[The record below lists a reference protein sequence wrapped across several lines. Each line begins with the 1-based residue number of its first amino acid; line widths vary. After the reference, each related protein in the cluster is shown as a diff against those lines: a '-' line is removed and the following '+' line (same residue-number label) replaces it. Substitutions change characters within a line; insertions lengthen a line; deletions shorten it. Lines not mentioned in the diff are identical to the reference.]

1 MLWFSGKNFWSK
13 SNGAEREERR
23 KELTP
28 PFMRHWWIPGSS
40 LTSLTHS
47 SPSVTLSRVPWRDK
61 EAERQ
66 GAGIERERERGR
78 EGKRER
84 IQYTQLRISEVSIQS
99 TSINQSYNPSQRCSS
114 LYSTVYF
121 SFILKLGSV
130 WVRVFFPFFFLVVS
144 RSELSVCFFESPPP
158 PFVIGTWTCHL
169 LLL

>member
-78 EGKRER
+78 EGKRE
-84 IQYTQLRISEVSIQS
+84 SEFSIPNSESPKYQFNQHQ
-99 TSINQSYNPSQRCSS
+99 SINHITQVNGVQ
-114 LYSTVYF
+114 VYIALSISHLF
-121 SFILKLGSV
+121 WNSGLCECVSFFL
-130 WVRVFFPFFFLVVS
+130 FFFWSWVD
-144 RSELSVCFFESPPP
+144 RNWVCVFLNLHHP
-158 PFVIGTWTCHL
+158 L
-169 LLL
+169 L